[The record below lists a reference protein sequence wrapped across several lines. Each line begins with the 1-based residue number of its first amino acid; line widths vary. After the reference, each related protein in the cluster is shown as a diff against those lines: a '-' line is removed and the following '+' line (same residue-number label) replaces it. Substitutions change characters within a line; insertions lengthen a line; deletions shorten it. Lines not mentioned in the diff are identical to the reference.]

1 MNQFNRVNQVKVT
14 HIEIKCHRH
23 LKDIEPLEPA
33 WLSKIVSKVIVVKV
47 QADQR
52 VHHWPRHLIGDNI
65 IIYSGSSSPSKI

>member
-33 WLSKIVSKVIVVKV
+33 RLGEIVAKVVVVEVK
-47 QADQR
+47 ADQG
-52 VHHWPRHLIGDNI
+52 VHDGPRHLII
-65 IIYSGSSSPSKI
+65 